1 MGIDADH
8 TVSWKAEYSREKS
21 REYVALDNTALCVKF
36 VRENRCTDSFECL
49 GLNSFKY
56 YLITLSFS
64 QICKDVF
71 RFKIKIVVWKTIKGV
86 GYIAMKRVDA

>member
-36 VRENRCTDSFECL
+36 IRVRTDVPIRSNVL
-49 GLNSFKY
+49 GLIHLN
-56 YLITLSFS
+56 IT
-64 QICKDVF
+64 
-71 RFKIKIVVWKTIKGV
+71 
-86 GYIAMKRVDA
+86 